1 MADARKA
8 RGESTGP
15 PPTPT
20 VPIKRRY
27 DGPGGALQRSAI
39 PTMETAE
46 DLPTSHQ
53 PIGMQ
58 NASSPKPSTAS
69 RFPALAQAGP
79 VAQTTQPSRTI
90 SASKPIQT
98 QPQTQQWVQQVLQH
112 QQHQRGPPLGYFT
125 ADRERPTLQP
135 ASTQPS
141 IGISD
146 PLRRS
151 EVVAKEAQWER
162 DNAMRLQ
169 EQQARDQQVRE
180 QQARE
185 QQAREQHAREQQAR
199 QQHQQQQQRQRLGEQ
214 QVRRQQQALKSETDS
229 QNLSQYEQYSTQGQQ
244 PNIIARSR
252 IEDPSSMYIGEMRRG
267 PSTLLYTPRDPQNPR
282 DMGSDNVG
290 GGPSGLMSNP
300 APQLSRATTTAPHV
314 HPDPPVAPRPQPPA
328 MTAARQQDTVRK
340 TSSIMSL
347 LNTDEPTDQRI
358 PPIKRNSDG
367 PPVPVQPSPSP
378 VAQQPLYTPA
388 RSLSGGQPGQMRRK
402 ASIGEIQGPGH
413 SYPRSTGTAQGQ
425 IRVVESPYS
434 AAVQSQ
440 AQARSQIGS
449 TMDAQPASDRDS
461 YPHQQY
467 GMQRPQQPPAN
478 SQQYQP
484 GQPTHRQS
492 AFAPSNK
499 RTASPPGQY
508 APLQASR
515 NSSFDYPPAQV
526 HYGPG
531 PTGPPTTMG
540 FQSAPQA
547 PHHPLSTVRYS
558 QTSYQPSPYDTRENY
573 RTATPAHTTVD
584 RMQAEQQQQQI
595 LQQRQRDEE
604 TFKRRLEERRY
615 EDSRRQ

>member
-1 MADARKA
+1 
-8 RGESTGP
+8 
-15 PPTPT
+15 
-20 VPIKRRY
+20 
-27 DGPGGALQRSAI
+27 
-39 PTMETAE
+39 METAE
-46 DLPTSHQ
+46 DLPISHQ

-69 RFPALAQAGP
+69 RFPALAQAGL
-79 VAQTTQPSRTI
+79 VTQTTQPSRTI
-90 SASKPIQT
+90 STSKPIQT
-98 QPQTQQWVQQVLQH
+98 QPQAQQWVPQVLQ
-112 QQHQRGPPLGYFT
+112 QQHQRGPQLGYFT
-125 ADRERPTLQP
+125 PDRERPTLQP

-151 EVVAKEAQWER
+151 EMVAKEAQWER

-169 EQQARDQQVRE
+169 EQQARE

-185 QQAREQHAREQQAR
+185 QQAREQQAREQQAR

-252 IEDPSSMYIGEMRRG
+252 IEDPSSMYSGKMRRG
-267 PSTLLYTPRDPQNPR
+267 PSTLLYTPRDPQNR
-282 DMGSDNVG
+282 TDMGSDNVG

-300 APQLSRATTTAPHV
+300 ASQLSRATTTAPHV

-328 MTAARQQDTVRK
+328 VTAVRQQETVRK

-367 PPVPVQPSPSP
+367 PSVPVQPSPSP
-378 VAQQPLYTPA
+378 AAQQPLYPPA

-402 ASIGEIQGPGH
+402 ASIGEIQVPGH
-413 SYPRSTGTAQGQ
+413 SYPRSTGTAQGPM
-425 IRVVESPYS
+425 RVVESPYS

-484 GQPTHRQS
+484 GQPTHRHS
-492 AFAPSNK
+492 AFTPSNK

-508 APLQASR
+508 TPLQASR

-526 HYGPG
+526 HYVPG

-547 PHHPLSTVRYS
+547 PHHQLSAARYP
-558 QTSYQPSPYDTRENY
+558 QTSYPPSPYDARENY
-573 RTATPAHTTVD
+573 RPTPPMHTTID
-584 RMQAEQQQQQI
+584 RMQAEQQRQQI
-595 LQQRQRDEE
+595 LLQQQQRDEE
-604 TFKRRLEERRY
+604 IYQRRLEERRY
-615 EDSRRQ
+615 EDPRRQ